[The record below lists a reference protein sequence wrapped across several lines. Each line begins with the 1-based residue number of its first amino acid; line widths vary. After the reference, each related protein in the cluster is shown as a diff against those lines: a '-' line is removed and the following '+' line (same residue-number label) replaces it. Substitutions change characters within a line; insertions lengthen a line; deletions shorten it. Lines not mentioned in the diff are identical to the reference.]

1 MSQNADNDGTS
12 SFSGD
17 KKPNFN
23 PSRLNSANL
32 HQHHQQYKEAE
43 LDALTDMLVQSMDTK
58 SKPERDAISNNGEYD
73 EYVDNFGTCV
83 RCGERVIGEQS
94 GCTAMEQVYH
104 IACFA
109 CFRCQ
114 INLQGKP
121 FYALE
126 GQPCCE
132 EDYLNTLEKCSVCM
146 KPILERILRATG
158 KPYHPS
164 CFCCVVCGKSLD
176 GIPFTV
182 DATNQNHCIEDFH
195 KLVHILR
202 LYI

>member
-1 MSQNADNDGTS
+1 MDEKQLS
-12 SFSGD
+12 
-17 KKPNFN
+17 
-23 PSRLNSANL
+23 LNENC
-32 HQHHQQYKEAE
+32 KNVEE
-43 LDALTDMLVQSMDTK
+43 DEVDALTNMLVQSLNVDTDQIGRVK
-58 SKPERDAISNNGEYD
+58 KTPSTNADYEQYADT
-73 EYVDNFGTCV
+73 FGVCV

-94 GCTAMEQVYH
+94 GCTAMDQIYH
-104 IACFA
+104 ITCFS
-109 CFRCQ
+109 CSRCQ

-121 FYALE
+121 FYALN

-132 EDYLNTLEKCSVCM
+132 EDYVNTLEKCSVCM

-158 KPYHPS
+158 KPYHPD

-195 KLVHILR
+195 K
-202 LYI
+202 